1 MIGVMKLT
9 NTYTT
14 TQGDM
19 WDLIAKR
26 LYNEE
31 ASLNVL
37 LEANQQYADIVVFPA
52 GIVLEVPEYTA
63 PVTSMLLPW
72 SR

>member
-1 MIGVMKLT
+1 MT

-14 TQGDM
+14 IQGDM

-26 LYNEE
+26 LYNDE

-52 GIVLEVPEYTA
+52 GIVLEVLEYTA
-63 PVTSMLLPW
+63 PVTSMLPPW
-72 SR
+72 RR

>member
-1 MIGVMKLT
+1 MT

-26 LYNEE
+26 LYNDE
-31 ASLNVL
+31 ASLNIL

-52 GIVLEVPEYTA
+52 EIVLEVPEYTA
-63 PVTSMLLPW
+63 PATSMLPPW
-72 SR
+72 RR

>member
-1 MIGVMKLT
+1 MR

-26 LYNEE
+26 LYGDE

-37 LEANQQYADIVVFPA
+37 LEANQRYANIVVFPA
-52 GIVLEVPEYTA
+52 GIVLEVPKYTA
-63 PVTSMLLPW
+63 PVTSMLPPW
-72 SR
+72 RC

>member
-1 MIGVMKLT
+1 MT

-26 LYNEE
+26 LYNDE

-37 LEANQQYADIVVFPA
+37 LEANRQYADIVVFPA
-52 GIVLEVPEYTA
+52 GIVLDVPEYTV
-63 PVTSMLLPW
+63 PVTSMLPPW
-72 SR
+72 RR

>member
-1 MIGVMKLT
+1 MT

-26 LYNEE
+26 LYGAE
-31 ASLNVL
+31 ALLNVL

-63 PVTSMLLPW
+63 PVTSTLPPW
-72 SR
+72 RR

>member
-1 MIGVMKLT
+1 MRK
-9 NTYTT
+9 TYTT
-14 TQGDM
+14 AQGDM

-26 LYNEE
+26 LYGDE
-31 ASLNVL
+31 ASLNIL

-63 PVTSMLLPW
+63 PATSMLPPW
-72 SR
+72 RR

>member
-1 MIGVMKLT
+1 MRR
-9 NTYTT
+9 TYTT
-14 TQGDM
+14 IQGDM

-26 LYNEE
+26 LYNDE
-31 ASLNVL
+31 ASLNIL

-72 SR
+72 RR

>member
-1 MIGVMKLT
+1 MRK
-9 NTYTT
+9 TYTT

-26 LYNEE
+26 LYNDE

-37 LEANQQYADIVVFPA
+37 LEANQRYADMVVFPA
-52 GIVLEVPEYTA
+52 GVELDAPEYTA
-63 PVTSMLLPW
+63 TVTSMLPPW
-72 SR
+72 RR

>member
-1 MIGVMKLT
+1 MT

-26 LYNEE
+26 LYGAE

-52 GIVLEVPEYTA
+52 GIVLEVPKYTA
-63 PVTSMLLPW
+63 PVTSMLPPW
-72 SR
+72 RR

>member
-1 MIGVMKLT
+1 MT

-14 TQGDM
+14 IQGDM

-26 LYNEE
+26 LYNDE

-63 PVTSMLLPW
+63 PVTSMLPQW
-72 SR
+72 RR

>member
-1 MIGVMKLT
+1 MRKT
-9 NTYTT
+9 NTT

-26 LYNEE
+26 LYNDE

-37 LEANQQYADIVVFPA
+37 LEANQRYADMVVFPA
-52 GIVLEVPEYTA
+52 GVELDAPEYTA
-63 PVTSMLLPW
+63 PVTSMLPPW
-72 SR
+72 RR

>member
-1 MIGVMKLT
+1 MRK
-9 NTYTT
+9 TYTT
-14 TQGDM
+14 IQGDM

-26 LYNEE
+26 LYNDE

-52 GIVLEVPEYTA
+52 GIVLEVLEYTA
-63 PVTSMLLPW
+63 LVTSMLPPW
-72 SR
+72 RR